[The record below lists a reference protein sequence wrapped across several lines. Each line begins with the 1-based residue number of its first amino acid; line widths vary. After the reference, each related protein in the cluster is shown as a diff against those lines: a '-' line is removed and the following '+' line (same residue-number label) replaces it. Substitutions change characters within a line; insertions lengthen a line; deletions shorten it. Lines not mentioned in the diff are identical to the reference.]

1 MLRIS
6 PCKGRSVLIFHWS
19 TLSCLNCSSLV
30 HLSKLTVLY
39 MEGTKYKIFLE
50 HFLAEYVNL
59 TRGFMDLF
67 HFANLSTPAKYL
79 MYLSGK

>member
-1 MLRIS
+1 M
-6 PCKGRSVLIFHWS
+6 
-19 TLSCLNCSSLV
+19 
-30 HLSKLTVLY
+30 VLY